1 MLTDD
6 RPRVLVVNWNIPGPS
21 ETFIVD
27 HLTGL
32 ADQGWAVTFCC
43 VEGPAGDHDR
53 TDTLVGHLDR
63 LIVLGRR
70 TALPAPPVRAW
81 RLARERV
88 GVASGVARHAAGLA
102 RPLRAVL
109 AEVRPDLV
117 HAHYGTNA
125 VAASVALQDST
136 SPLVADLHGFDLTEV
151 PRRDLWGAYRRLR
164 TGATVVVHSEFAA
177 GLVRDGLGIEPERV
191 PLAPAAVF
199 RPAIRPD
206 HWGSPLRLL
215 FVGRLVPQKGPTVA
229 VEALS
234 RLHDRRPDLDA
245 RLTVI
250 GDGPDSAAVR
260 STGARLGLTERITLQ
275 GPAGRSE
282 VAEAMADHDVLL
294 VPSRPSESGWV
305 EAFGLTAAEG
315 VASGMG
321 VVASRLGGL
330 PEAVGGLGVLVDP
343 DDADALAGGVVDLLA
358 GATPAA
364 RAAAAHRPPDD
375 ADRTAAAYDRLS
387 RSLLP

>member
-1 MLTDD
+1 MPSND
-6 RPRVLVVNWNIPGPS
+6 RPRVLVVNWNVPGPS

-32 ADQGWAVTFCC
+32 ADQGWGVTFCC
-43 VEGPAGDHDR
+43 VEGPAGDRDR
-53 TDTLVGHLDR
+53 TDALVKHLDR

-70 TALPAPPVRAW
+70 TALLAPPVRAW
-81 RLARERV
+81 RLAGERT

-125 VAASVALQDST
+125 VTASVALQDST

-151 PRRDLWGAYRRLR
+151 PHRDGWDAYRRLR

-199 RPAIRPD
+199 RPTTRAD
-206 HWGSPLRLL
+206 HWVSPLRLL

-229 VEALS
+229 VEALA
-234 RLHDRRPDLDA
+234 RLHDWRPDLDA

-260 STGARLGLTERITLQ
+260 STGARLGLTERLTLQ

-294 VPSRPSESGWV
+294 VPSRPSASGWV

-364 RAAAAHRPPDD
+364 RAEAARRPPNDP
-375 ADRTAAAYDRLS
+375 DRTAAAYDRLS